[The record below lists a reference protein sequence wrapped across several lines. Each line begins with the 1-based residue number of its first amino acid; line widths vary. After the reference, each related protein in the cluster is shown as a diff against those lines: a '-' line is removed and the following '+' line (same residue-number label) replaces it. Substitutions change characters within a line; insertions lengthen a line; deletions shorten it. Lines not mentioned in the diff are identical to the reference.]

1 MTSTDAS
8 LINTQCRSKIVATLG
23 PASNTEESIRE
34 LFEAGVNVC
43 RLNFSHGTHAQHAAT
58 LKIVRALA
66 SELDRPIAVLGDLCG
81 PKIRLNKVPAG
92 AVLRTGQS
100 VRIVRGD
107 ADATAET
114 LTITYPR
121 FVDEVR
127 VGNRVYIDDGLVRLL
142 VVDRSQD
149 EVVCTCTVG
158 GPISTRKGVNLP
170 DSQLSVSALT
180 EKDREDA
187 AWAVEHQL
195 DYLALSF
202 ARHPSDLQELKS
214 LLDSLGDAIPVIIK
228 IEKAEAI
235 EHLDAF
241 VKQADGIMIAR
252 GDLGVEMD
260 LWEVPLMQKRI
271 TQRCREFGKPVIVA
285 TQMLQSMVSNPS
297 PTRAEVS
304 DVANAIFDGTDAVML
319 SAESASGEYPSHAV
333 NMMTRIAR
341 STEAYLDTQ
350 APATVPVMLNEDHPV
365 TSSIALGAARMA
377 QHLRAR
383 LVAVWSASGTTV
395 RLIAQYR
402 LRMPVIGLTS
412 DAQIHRRMALYFG
425 VTPIQVPAI
434 SNPAEMAARLDAILL
449 ERGLAKLNDLIV
461 VVTST
466 RPHHVGTTDTTLVHR
481 VGEAVSP
488 S

>member
-1 MTSTDAS
+1 MMSMDAPA
-8 LINTQCRSKIVATLG
+8 IPEIRSKIVATLG
-23 PASNTEESIRE
+23 PASNTVDSIRD
-34 LFEAGVNVC
+34 LFEAGVNIC
-43 RLNFSHGTHAQHAAT
+43 RLNFSHGTHEQHGAT
-58 LKIVRALA
+58 LKIVRELA
-66 SELDRPIAVLGDLCG
+66 TEMDRPIAVLGDLCG

-92 AVLRTGQS
+92 TTLKTGQA

-107 ADATAET
+107 ADATADT
-114 LTITYPR
+114 LTITYAR

-127 VGNRVYIDDGLVRLL
+127 IGNRVYIDDGLVRLL
-142 VVDRSQD
+142 VIDKSDD
-149 EVVCTCTVG
+149 EVHCTCTVG

-170 DSQLSVSALT
+170 DTELSVSALT

-187 AWAVEHQL
+187 AWAVEHDL

-202 ARHPSDLQELKS
+202 ARSPADLQVLQK
-214 LLDSLGDAIPVIIK
+214 LVDDLGKPIPVVIK

-235 EHLDAF
+235 GHLDEF

-260 LWEVPLMQKRI
+260 LWDVPLIQKRI

-285 TQMLQSMVSNPS
+285 TQMLQSMIENPS

-304 DVANAIFDGTDAVML
+304 DVANAILDGADAVML
-319 SAESASGEYPSHAV
+319 SAESASGEYPTHAV
-333 NMMTRIAR
+333 DMMSRIAR

-350 APATVPVMLNEDHPV
+350 APATVPPLLNDEHPV

-377 QHLRAR
+377 QHLQAK

-402 LRMPVIGLTS
+402 LKMPVIGLTA
-412 DAQIHRRMALYFG
+412 DAQVHRRMNLYFG
-425 VTPIQVPAI
+425 VTPVRVAAI
-434 SNPAEMAARLDAILL
+434 SNPAEMAEKLDTVLL
-449 ERGLAKLNDLIV
+449 ERGLAEVDDLIV

-466 RPHHVGTTDTTLVHR
+466 RPHRIGTTDTTLVHR
-481 VGEAVSP
+481 VGGAVNEL
-488 S
+488 